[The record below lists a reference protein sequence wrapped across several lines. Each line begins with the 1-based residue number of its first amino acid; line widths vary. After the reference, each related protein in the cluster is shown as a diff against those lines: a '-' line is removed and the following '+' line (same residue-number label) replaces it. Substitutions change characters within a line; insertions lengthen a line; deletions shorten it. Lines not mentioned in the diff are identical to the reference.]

1 MLLVEEQAHQDF
13 ALPASIVSQVVWYPT
28 SIRLHQ
34 ARSRLQEL
42 PQLLCVQQELTTLF
56 TTSQFALLVRLD
68 IIATVQE
75 CQYQQFAPQDHTA
88 PLVRRVLFS
97 ALLEH
102 TIQYLAAQASLL
114 TA

>member
-1 MLLVEEQAHQDF
+1 MLLVEEQAHQVF
-13 ALPASIVSQVVWYPT
+13 ALPVSIVSQEVWSPT
-28 SIRLHQ
+28 STHLHQ

-88 PLVRRVLFS
+88 PLVRRVLFF

-102 TIQYLAAQASLL
+102 TIQ
-114 TA
+114 